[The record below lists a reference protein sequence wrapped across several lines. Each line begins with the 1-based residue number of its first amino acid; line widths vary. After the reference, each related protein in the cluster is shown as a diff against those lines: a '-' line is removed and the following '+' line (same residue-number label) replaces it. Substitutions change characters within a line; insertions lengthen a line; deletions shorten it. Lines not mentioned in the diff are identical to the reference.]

1 MAIYSYQFAPA
12 PANLQEP
19 AKPPTDR
26 DPQIREQLQGL
37 EDELAFQRESVKLL
51 YDRLN
56 PVLSSDLGELKG
68 DKFCA
73 QPGDKFCAQP
83 PDSLCPMAAA
93 INRLRI
99 VVRSNSASINEIF
112 IRLEL

>member
-1 MAIYSYQFAPA
+1 MAMYSYQYAP
-12 PANLQEP
+12 PASASLQDP

-73 QPGDKFCAQP
+73 QP

-99 VVRSNSASINEIF
+99 VVRSNSARINEIF